1 MCHGVGSRAD
11 VRRSDERRTFL
22 VSRRVT
28 TPSAPRRDQRQRS
41 DQLNRERDKTID
53 VLLQAR
59 DAYKRRDWVHA
70 FDRLRGVGDLA
81 PDDTMALAT
90 SAYLLGNVDDALRAL
105 QAGYQDR
112 IRNGDSLGAV
122 RFASW
127 LGLLLNV
134 RGETAVGGGWVA
146 RAQRLLETETDDV
159 VERGY
164 VLAHEFFQQL
174 GRGDLGR
181 AAETA
186 ARVLETGRR
195 FTEHDLIAQG
205 LMLQGRMMIYS
216 GRVPEGLA
224 LLDEAMVGL
233 SAGEVSPIIAGMVY
247 CAMIEACQE
256 LSDFSRAASWTT
268 ALTTWCDVQP
278 GLVPFTGQCSLHRG
292 QIMRLHG
299 AYDEALAEYALA
311 QRRYQ
316 MEGTPAPAGRALT
329 EQGDVQRIRG
339 RLDEAE
345 AAYHQAAEL
354 GHEPQPGLALLWL
367 ARGRTAAA
375 ISAINRLLAEAQ
387 GPVHRSWMLPA
398 AVEVLVSAGRVD
410 QARQHSDELAGIAS
424 SFGNAAVRAMARYAA
439 ATVHLASGQTE
450 DALSNAR
457 GAARL
462 WSQVGS
468 PYESARARV
477 LVARTLREL
486 GDEDSATTE
495 FAVARR
501 TFADVGAE
509 PAAHEID
516 QLLGRTRPGGLTE
529 REVEVLRL
537 VAAGR
542 SNHEIAGV
550 LVLSQKTVERHL
562 SNIFTKLD
570 VPSRTAAAAYA
581 HEHGLMS

>member
-1 MCHGVGSRAD
+1 MGVG
-11 VRRSDERRTFL
+11 
-22 VSRRVT
+22 
-28 TPSAPRRDQRQRS
+28 Q
-41 DQLNRERDKTID
+41 DKTVD
-53 VLLQAR
+53 VLVQAR
-59 DAYKRRDWVHA
+59 AAYERGDWVLA
-70 FDRLRGVGDLA
+70 FDRLHEADDLG
-81 PDDTMALAT
+81 PEDTMTLAT
-90 SAYLLGNVDDALRAL
+90 SAYLSGNVDDAVRAL
-105 QAGYQDR
+105 QVGYQDR
-112 IRNGDSLGAV
+112 IRNEDSLGAA
-122 RFASW
+122 RFACW
-127 LGLLLNV
+127 LGLVLNL
-134 RGETAVGGGWVA
+134 RGEMAVGGGWVA
-146 RAQRLLETETDDV
+146 RAQRLLETETEDV

-164 VLAHEFFQQL
+164 LFIHEFYQHL
-174 GRGDLGR
+174 ARGDFAR
-181 AAETA
+181 AAATTV
-186 ARVLETGRR
+186 RIVDTGRR
-195 FTEHDLIAQG
+195 FTDHDLIALG
-205 LMLQGRMMIYS
+205 LVAQGRMMIYS

-224 LLDEAMVGL
+224 LLDEAMVEV
-233 SAGEVSPIIAGMVY
+233 STAEVSPIIAGMVY

-268 ALTTWCDVQP
+268 ALTTWCDAQP

-316 MEGTPAPAGRALT
+316 AEGTPAPAGRALT

-345 AAYHQAAEL
+345 AAYQKAAEL
-354 GHEPQPGLALLWL
+354 GHEPQPGRALLWL

-375 ISAINRLLAEAQ
+375 ISAINRLLAEVQ

-398 AVEVLVSAGRVD
+398 AVEVLVSAGLVD

-424 SFGNAAVRAMARYAA
+424 SFGNSALRAMATHAA
-439 ATVHLASGQTE
+439 ATVHLASGETE
-450 DALSNAR
+450 AALSNAR
-457 GAARL
+457 ESSRL
-462 WSQVGS
+462 WSEVGS

-477 LVARTLREL
+477 LVARALHEL

-501 TFADVGAE
+501 TFAEMGAA
-509 PAAHEID
+509 PAAHEVD
-516 QLLGRTRPGGLTE
+516 RLLGRERPGGLTE

-542 SNHEIAGV
+542 SNHEIADV

-581 HEHGLMS
+581 HEHRLMS

>member
-1 MCHGVGSRAD
+1 MRQQDKTVD
-11 VRRSDERRTFL
+11 VLRHAREAYERGDWVLAF
-22 VSRRVT
+22 
-28 TPSAPRRDQRQRS
+28 
-41 DQLNRERDKTID
+41 DQLHRAGELD
-53 VLLQAR
+53 
-59 DAYKRRDWVHA
+59 
-70 FDRLRGVGDLA
+70 
-81 PDDTMALAT
+81 PDDSMALAT
-90 SAYLLGNVDDALRAL
+90 SAYLLGNVDETVRAM
-105 QAGYQDR
+105 QVGYQDR
-112 IRNGDSLGAV
+112 IQNEDTLGAV
-122 RFASW
+122 RFACW
-127 LGLLLNV
+127 LGLVLNL
-134 RGETAVGGGWVA
+134 RGEVAVGGGWVA
-146 RAQRLLETETDDV
+146 RAQRLLETESEDV

-164 VLAHEFFQQL
+164 LFIHEFFQHL
-174 GRGDLGR
+174 GRGDFAR
-181 AAETA
+181 AGETA
-186 ARVLETGRR
+186 VRIVNTGRR
-195 FTEHDLIAQG
+195 FTDHDLIALG
-205 LMLQGRMMIYS
+205 LLTQGRMMIYS

-224 LLDEAMVGL
+224 LLDEAMVEI
-233 SAGEVSPIIAGMVY
+233 STAAVSPIIAGMVY

-316 MEGTPAPAGRALT
+316 MEDTPAPAGRALT

-424 SFGNAAVRAMARYAA
+424 SFGNAAVRAMAWYAA

-501 TFADVGAE
+501 TFADVGAD